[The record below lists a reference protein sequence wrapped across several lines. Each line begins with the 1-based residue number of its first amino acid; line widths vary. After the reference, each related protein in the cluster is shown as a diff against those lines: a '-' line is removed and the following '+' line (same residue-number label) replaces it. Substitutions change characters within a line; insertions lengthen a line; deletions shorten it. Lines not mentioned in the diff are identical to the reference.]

1 MAAFDI
7 DDIDAVIHG
16 RIRLGI
22 MAYLAQ
28 SDVADFNELKQALKA
43 TQGNLS
49 IHLTKLEEAGYVTIE
64 KGFVGRKPRTRIR
77 VTPAGRK
84 ALARYLQGI
93 SQLLE
98 HTQKTEGK

>member
-28 SDVADFNELKQALKA
+28 SDVADFNELKRALKA

-49 IHLTKLEEAGYVTIE
+49 IHLTKLDEAGYVAIE

-77 VTPAGRK
+77 ITPTGRK

-93 SQLLE
+93 NRLLE
-98 HTQKTEGK
+98 HTQRTDDT

>member
-28 SDVADFNELKQALKA
+28 SEVADFNELKRALKA

-49 IHLTKLEEAGYVTIE
+49 IHLTKLEEAGYVEIE
-64 KGFVGRKPRTRIR
+64 KGYVGRKPRTRIR
-77 VTPAGRK
+77 VTPTGRK
-84 ALARYLQGI
+84 ALSRYLQGI
-93 SQLLE
+93 NRLLG
-98 HTQKTEGK
+98 HTRHNDDT